1 MRIFIVSPHAQDST
15 NRRAAQGARN
25 APKRLARQQ
34 KLLPRKEK
42 EGTYAMEWGEN
53 ERKKCAW

>member
-25 APKRLARQQ
+25 APKCLARQQ

-42 EGTYAMEWGEN
+42 EGAYAMEWGG
-53 ERKKCAW
+53 K